1 MFRRGRRH
9 DYLGVLQPRQ
19 GGGDDRFHRDLEC
32 SDRKPPEGSRE
43 PPGDFRGEA
52 RQARGL
58 TLPAFAGE
66 IGVAPPFVTD
76 LEADRRRPSPEN
88 LARISEV
95 LGVPLEELEALD
107 PRITPEDKEWVDE
120 SPAVSQ
126 LLRKL
131 RDVPDRED
139 VLAKLQRVVESERKE
154 RGGR

>member
-1 MFRRGRRH
+1 
-9 DYLGVLQPRQ
+9 
-19 GGGDDRFHRDLEC
+19 
-32 SDRKPPEGSRE
+32 
-43 PPGDFRGEA
+43 
-52 RQARGL
+52 
-58 TLPAFAGE
+58 
-66 IGVAPPFVTD
+66 VTD

-107 PRITPEDKEWVDE
+107 PRITPEDKEWVDG